1 MDRPLK
7 GRLVLV
13 LEEEAI
19 IAFDI
24 ADALHEAGAEPILA
38 SSLHDAFSLI
48 ESLSFSAAV
57 LDYTMRHETC
67 AALCERLSALGI
79 PFVLTTGMD
88 GQYLTVPHLRKPV
101 NTGGLIKTLEELIE
115 RSVALD

>member
-1 MDRPLK
+1 MDRPLT

-24 ADALHEAGAEPILA
+24 ADALHEAGAEAILA
-38 SSLHDAFSLI
+38 SSLLDAFSLI

-57 LDYTMRHETC
+57 LDYTVRQENC
-67 AALCERLSALGI
+67 AALCELLSTRGI
-79 PFVLTTGMD
+79 PFVITSGMD
-88 GQYLTVPHLRKPV
+88 GQYLTAPHLRKPV
-101 NTGGLIKTLEELIE
+101 NTGWLIE
-115 RSVALD
+115 ALEKLVEP